1 MSLHANEFATKGMGQ
16 TDSKLDLKQH
26 IVRLYQ
32 DSGGV
37 DIKEDTYWNQLF
49 GLPKQVENVFSLVS
63 PADIRK
69 IRDQKPE
76 NLKLLLR
83 KVRIPFTWE

>member
-1 MSLHANEFATKGMGQ
+1 VSSCANEFSTKRMGQ
-16 TDSKLDLKQH
+16 SDSKLDLKQH

-37 DIKEDTYWNQLF
+37 DINEESYWNQLF
-49 GLPKQVENVFSLVS
+49 GLPRQVEDVFSLVS

-69 IRDQKPE
+69 IRDQKPA
-76 NLKLLLR
+76 NLRMLLR
-83 KVRIPFTWE
+83 KVRIPFS